1 MERVPGGGFGRAAVA
16 VAAVTIVLIGLHLL
30 SGLVGF
36 LALSA
41 LVTILLVPLQGRLQR
56 AGVPGWLALSAC
68 IAAYLAV
75 VAAAIGLVGLGLI
88 QLGRELPA
96 YAADLQ
102 AWLDELRDVLASIG
116 IESAD
121 AVDTGGLVEVVRGA
135 ISTAA
140 SMLVG
145 VGLSVFLVAYLL
157 LDARTMRGRLLGAFA
172 GADRGVEAG
181 VELVGRLRSYL
192 YARIVL
198 GGIAAILDLLL
209 LVVLGVPFA
218 LLWGVLSFILSFIPN
233 LGFIL
238 ALVPPAILGLAVGG
252 WPVGIAVVV
261 GYSVI
266 NVAIDYV
273 VQPRYIGTSVD
284 LGATVV
290 FVSLLF
296 WGAVLGAPG
305 ALLAVPLTLVATA
318 ILAAFP
324 ETVGL
329 ARMLGSE
336 DDGRP
341 PDMAA
346 AVPVD
351 ERAQPA
357 G

>member
-1 MERVPGGGFGRAAVA
+1 MDRVPDGSFGRAAVA
-16 VAAVTIVLIGLHLL
+16 AAAVTIVLIGLHLL

-41 LVTILLVPLQGRLQR
+41 LVAILLVPLQGRLQR
-56 AGVPGWLALSAC
+56 GGVPGWLALSAC

-88 QLGRELPA
+88 QLARELPA

-102 AWLDELRDVLASIG
+102 GWLDELRDVLAGIG
-116 IESAD
+116 IESGD
-121 AVDTGGLVEVVRGA
+121 PVDTGTIVEVARGA
-135 ISTAA
+135 ISTVANL
-140 SMLVG
+140 LVG

-157 LDARTMRGRLLGAFA
+157 LDARTMRRRLLGAFA

-181 VELVGRLRSYL
+181 AELVGRLRSYL

-273 VQPRYIGTSVD
+273 IQPRYIGSSVD

-305 ALLAVPLTLVATA
+305 ALLAVPLTLVAAA

-324 ETVGL
+324 ETAGL
-329 ARMLGSE
+329 ARMLGTE

-341 PDMAA
+341 PEA
-346 AVPVD
+346 AVPAL
-351 ERAQPA
+351 EGGGAQSD